1 MSIETVITGGTAI
14 PVGGIDPVSVIDLQW
29 VPVLKDG
36 REECVSLRVALA
48 DAHEYSGFGPSLL
61 PIERES
67 LIRFFSSLTGVILRF
82 TSPAYVKSLAK
93 QDRSNRVIPF
103 EAVNRFFDTYGQFF
117 NLRDADK
124 PFMQEWHIPSD
135 SDPKQYSKDISEL
148 HLHIPG
154 GSSSVW
160 GLRDEKREASD
171 PRVLALLVI
180 MQWFHAKPN
189 HARPQ
194 LFGGN
199 KSIVGAPS
207 GIGGSDATYFVMGRT
222 LAETVLANTLKKWTE
237 KKKENLPA
245 YLDQDYVPSNLAQLV
260 DNKLGIWRSTWTPNR
275 PALLWANGAPTHFA
289 IALTQRPIPLIPLP
303 VGIEA
308 GGNPVYDA
316 AKAMHYFDCAHIWKE
331 IQPGKKKN
339 APESAP
345 LPPPFWVRAVA
356 KRSMASTE
364 GLRFWYHEGFDQAF
378 GDWAHDDLHGGV
390 RVLNR
395 RKGDCFFLG
404 IYIEEAGVQTPDF
417 VVSEWHEM
425 PIERLDLTSSQ
436 LERIELELVFDVVD
450 GIRKQMIVRLRNA
463 CADSGSKSSN
473 PLSPK
478 SQRAFFGAID
488 QVVLPYIDHL
498 HDGRA
503 DVLLTLSEISR
514 VSIGSFEAA
523 TRPLLNPASTA
534 AVESARAAFG
544 RDVRKKVAA
553 ASVAY
558 QPTSKP
564 PTDESGETT
573 I

>member
-1 MSIETVITGGTAI
+1 MSIEAVIPGGTAI
-14 PVGGIDPVSVIDLQW
+14 PVGGIDPISVIDLQW

-82 TSPAYVKSLAK
+82 TSPDHVKSLAK
-93 QDRSNRVIPF
+93 QNKPNRIIPS
-103 EAVNRFFDTYGQFF
+103 EAVNRFFDAYGQFF

-160 GLRDEKREASD
+160 GLREEKRPSTD
-171 PRVLALLVI
+171 PRILTVLVI
-180 MQWFHAKPN
+180 MQWFHAKANNSGSPL
-189 HARPQ
+189 H
-194 LFGGN
+194 GDKGN
-199 KSIVGAPS
+199 KSIAGAPS
-207 GIGGSDATYFVMGRT
+207 GIGKSDATYFILGAT
-222 LAETVLANTLKKWTE
+222 LADTILANTLEMWTME
-237 KKKENLPA
+237 EDLPA
-245 YLDQDYVPSNLAQLV
+245 YLDQDYVPGNLAQLIG
-260 DNKLGIWRSTWTPNR
+260 NNLGIWRNTWTTNR
-275 PALLWANGAPTHFA
+275 PAVLWVDGVPLRFA
-289 IALTQRPIPLIPLP
+289 ISLTQRPFPLVPLQAGTTAGEKP
-303 VGIEA
+303 V
-308 GGNPVYDA
+308 NDA

-345 LPPPFWVRAVA
+345 LPPSFWVRAVA

-378 GDWAHDDLHGGV
+378 GDWARDDLHGGL
-390 RVLNR
+390 RVVP
-395 RKGDCFFLG
+395 RKKDGKFRLG
-404 IYIEEAGVQTPDF
+404 IYIEEADTKAVDF

-425 PIERLDLTSSQ
+425 PIERLNLTLSR
-436 LERIELELVFDVVD
+436 LERIALDSVFDVVD
-450 GIRKQMIVRLRNA
+450 EIRKQMIVRLRNA
-463 CADSGSKSSN
+463 SGDSSSKSSN
-473 PLSPK
+473 SLSPK

-488 QVVLPYIDHL
+488 QIVLPYIDDL
-498 HDGRA
+498 QDGRA
-503 DVLLTLSEISR
+503 DVLKTLNAISR